1 MKQERT
7 REARRWRSQLPPA
20 VSHSTREV
28 HQLTMARATL
38 WCASP
43 GSSVGP
49 WSNGPRD
56 KFSVLYSGW
65 RDRAYGSRKLPGLQ
79 HRHRTFGT
87 FFRFVSFAFVEPL
100 TSRVCRVPETL
111 LLGTPLR
118 NISKRPQSQPA
129 PRTLLSLRSVSPSGL
144 GIAASQKKALV
155 MQKRSEAP
163 KMAMPTGLPS
173 PCGWPQPPTCVGA
186 DSFLFR

>member
-38 WCASP
+38 WGASP

-56 KFSVLYSGW
+56 KFSVLQSGW
-65 RDRAYGSRKLPGLQ
+65 RDRAYGSRRLPGLQ
-79 HRHRTFGT
+79 HKHRTFGT

-100 TSRVCRVPETL
+100 TSVVCRVPGTL
-111 LLGTPLR
+111 LLGTPIR
-118 NISKRPQSQPA
+118 KNPQKALVSTSA
-129 PRTLLSLRSVSPSGL
+129 TNMLSPRSVSPSGF
-144 GIAASQKKALV
+144 ALL
-155 MQKRSEAP
+155 
-163 KMAMPTGLPS
+163 LPNRKH
-173 PCGWPQPPTCVGA
+173 W
-186 DSFLFR
+186 